1 MGMSALLTEDSLTY
15 YLTAG
20 SVITR
25 PVAWEISL
33 HSDDPGVDG
42 TGNEITDAN
51 YARQSIDFVV
61 DTTDPAAPFA
71 ENDVLVEYPVADADY
86 SVTHIVIWDSLGN
99 ILVPQPLRVPKTI
112 LATEQ
117 AQIAAGEIKIGA
129 V

>member
-15 YLTAG
+15 YLTTG

-33 HSDDPGVDG
+33 HSADPGVDG
-42 TGNEITDAN
+42 TANEVTDAN
-51 YARQSIDFVV
+51 YERQAIDFTV
-61 DTTDPAAPFA
+61 DITDPDVPFA
-71 ENDVLVEYPVADADY
+71 ENDALIEYPAADANYD
-86 SVTHIVIWDSLGN
+86 VTHIVIWDSLGN
-99 ILVPQPLRVPKTI
+99 VLVPQPLRVPKTV